1 VAGAIGN
8 PALHRTAPPRDRT
21 AVTDT
26 PPLANPSPH
35 TRTEETPMAQD
46 PDQPQEDRI
55 EQLVAREKEL
65 REHADEGGRG
75 LTDDEQ
81 AELDRVQVRLDQ
93 LWDLLRQRR
102 ALREAGRDPDDANV
116 RDADTVEHYEQ

>member
-1 VAGAIGN
+1 
-8 PALHRTAPPRDRT
+8 
-21 AVTDT
+21 
-26 PPLANPSPH
+26 
-35 TRTEETPMAQD
+35 MAQD

-65 REHADEGGRG
+65 REHADHGGRG

-81 AELDRVQVRLDQ
+81 AELERVQVRLDQ

-102 ALREAGRDPDDANV
+102 ALREAGRDPDEANV

>member
-1 VAGAIGN
+1 
-8 PALHRTAPPRDRT
+8 
-21 AVTDT
+21 
-26 PPLANPSPH
+26 
-35 TRTEETPMAQD
+35 MAQD

-81 AELDRVQVRLDQ
+81 AELERVQVRLDQ

-102 ALREAGRDPDDANV
+102 ALREAGRDPDEAQV
-116 RDADTVEHYEQ
+116 RDESTVEHYEQ